1 MKIVLATHNPH
12 KLKELLAIL
21 PDKCTSGKIEYVG
34 LGDFKKFQL
43 PPETGMTLE
52 DNAVLKAT
60 AAAKALGL
68 PALADDT
75 GLEVD
80 ALSGAP
86 GVHTARYGGENA
98 DADDNNRKLLSALD
112 GKLLPDRTATFRTVA
127 CLATPQG
134 HTYLFEGSVSGHIGF
149 GYRGENGFGYD
160 PVFIVD
166 ECQKTMAEL
175 TAAQKNK
182 ISHRARAFEKVAD
195 FLQTFKN

>member
-21 PDKCTSGKIEYVG
+21 PKKCNSGTIEYVS
-34 LGDFKKFQL
+34 LADFKKFTL
-43 PPETGMTLE
+43 PEETGATLE
-52 DNAVLKAT
+52 ENAAIKAT

-75 GLEVD
+75 GLEVE
-80 ALSGAP
+80 ALNGAP
-86 GVHTARYGGENA
+86 GVHTARYAGEHA
-98 DADDNNRKLLSALD
+98 DYDDNNRNLLGALE
-112 GKLLPDRTATFRTVA
+112 GKLLPQRTASFRTIA
-127 CLATPQG
+127 CLATPKG
-134 HTYLFEGSVSGHIGF
+134 NTYLFEGSVNGHIGF

-166 ECQKTMAEL
+166 GCKKTMAEL

-195 FLQTFKN
+195 FLETFVE